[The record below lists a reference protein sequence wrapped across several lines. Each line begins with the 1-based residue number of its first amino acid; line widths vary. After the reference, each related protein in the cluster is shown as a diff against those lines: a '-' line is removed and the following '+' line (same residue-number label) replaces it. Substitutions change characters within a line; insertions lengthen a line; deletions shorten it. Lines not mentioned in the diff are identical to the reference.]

1 MSPWKLS
8 EALGLGVLLGGIA
21 LCAHGAAARSSNV
34 ELKPARALS
43 ISGVQSTAASAPT
56 REPDAP
62 GLKVREVSA
71 QETRGYSQAWLAV
84 RINGA
89 ETGAPKR
96 LLISADGRLLA
107 TATDF
112 QDWRIAPP
120 AVPAAFFRGI
130 QYFALDAVPW
140 LRYQLDERTQE
151 LNIEGPPDIFAATVL
166 GVPQERFA
174 QPGEIHLGGFLNYDF
189 QFQHQD
195 ADSSLDGLIE
205 LGLFHRL
212 GVGTATT
219 LARDI
224 GDQSSFT
231 RLETHLDRR

>member
-21 LCAHGAAARSSNV
+21 LSAHDAAARSSKL
-34 ELKPARALS
+34 ELKLARAPS
-43 ISGVQSTAASAPT
+43 ISAVQSTAASTAT

-62 GLKVREVSA
+62 ALKALDVSA
-71 QETRGYSQAWLAV
+71 QETPRHLETWLAV
-84 RINGA
+84 RLNGA
-89 ETGAPKR
+89 ETGPPKR

-107 TATDF
+107 TARDF
-112 QDWRIAPP
+112 EDWRIAPP
-120 AVPAAFFRGI
+120 AVPAAFFRGS
-130 QYFALDAVPW
+130 QYFALDAVPG

-195 ADSSLDGLIE
+195 VDSSLDGLIE
-205 LGLFHRL
+205 LGLFHPPGGGDRDDACPRYRRSELVHPL
-212 GVGTATT
+212 G
-219 LARDI
+219 D
-224 GDQSSFT
+224 
-231 RLETHLDRR
+231 HLDRR